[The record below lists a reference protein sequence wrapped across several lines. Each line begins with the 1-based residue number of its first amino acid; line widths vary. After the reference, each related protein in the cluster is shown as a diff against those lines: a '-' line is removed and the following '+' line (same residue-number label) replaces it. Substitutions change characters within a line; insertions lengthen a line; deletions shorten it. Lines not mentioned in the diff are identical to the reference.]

1 MSEPDQTPLSA
12 GPNPPEAWKK
22 NTTIFLSSQAL
33 SLLGSALVQY
43 ALLWHIT
50 LQTKSGLMMT
60 LYIICGFLPTFFLSP
75 FAGVWADRY
84 DRKKLIILADAIIA
98 AVTLLMAIVFLS
110 GNRSFPL
117 MLIVAAVRA
126 FGSAI
131 QQPAVGAILPQ
142 MVPQE
147 YLTKVH
153 GINGS
158 IQSALSFAAPLL
170 SGVLYSFMK
179 LEAIFFIDAVTA
191 ALAIFLLAGFL
202 RVAPHARA
210 LQRKNLKSQASP
222 YFKDMADG
230 FRYIKEHRF
239 LVGFF
244 IYVGTFLILVTPA
257 ALLTPLQTARRFGE
271 EVWRLTAIEMLFSV
285 GMMAG
290 GLLIAA
296 WGGFKNRMLTMVA
309 SNIIMAFCTIALGL
323 TEDFWLYLI
332 VMGFFGISMPYYNTP
347 SMVMIQTH
355 VEESYMGRVFSVMTM
370 ISSSLMPLGMLI
382 FGPLADKI
390 SIEILLL
397 GTGAAMLLTA
407 ATVLGRKKLISAG
420 LPKVA
425 EGANPAPLA

>member
-1 MSEPDQTPLSA
+1 MSEPDQTPPPA
-12 GPNPPEAWKK
+12 GPSSREAWKK
-22 NTTIFLSSQAL
+22 NTAIFLSSQAL

-50 LQTKSGLMMT
+50 LETKSGLMMT

-84 DRKKLIILADAIIA
+84 DRKKLIILADALIA
-98 AVTLLMAIVFLS
+98 AVTLLMAVVFLS

-147 YLTKVH
+147 SLTKVH

-170 SGVLYSFMK
+170 SGLLFSFMK
-179 LEAIFFIDAVTA
+179 IEAIFFIDAATA
-191 ALAIFLLAGFL
+191 ALAIALLGGFL
-202 RVAPHARA
+202 RIAPHEKALRA
-210 LQRKNLKSQASP
+210 KTPEGRAVP
-222 YFKDMADG
+222 YFKDMIDG

-271 EVWRLTAIEMLFSV
+271 EVWRLTAIEMVFSV

-290 GLLIAA
+290 G
-296 WGGFKNRMLTMVA
+296 G
-309 SNIIMAFCTIALGL
+309 
-323 TEDFWLYLI
+323 
-332 VMGFFGISMPYYNTP
+332 
-347 SMVMIQTH
+347 
-355 VEESYMGRVFSVMTM
+355 
-370 ISSSLMPLGMLI
+370 
-382 FGPLADKI
+382 
-390 SIEILLL
+390 
-397 GTGAAMLLTA
+397 
-407 ATVLGRKKLISAG
+407 
-420 LPKVA
+420 
-425 EGANPAPLA
+425 